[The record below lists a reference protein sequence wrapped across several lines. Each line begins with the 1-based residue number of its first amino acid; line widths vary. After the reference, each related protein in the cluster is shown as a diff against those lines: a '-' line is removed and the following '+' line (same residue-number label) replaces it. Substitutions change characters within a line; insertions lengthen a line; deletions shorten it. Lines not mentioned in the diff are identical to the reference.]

1 MKLPNKSFFIIII
14 LVAVILISATYKTLT
29 VKKEGFNI
37 IRNPFTDA
45 KNISSF
51 LSGKNN
57 KSKNAEVL
65 ESAQQE
71 PQQEPQ
77 QASHADKDHE
87 SSDEESD
94 DESVEHETFD
104 TKESVDEFADFKE
117 YQTFKNYEKFKKMM
131 GNENIGT
138 KSNNKKKRKKEG
150 FNNMIKQNIMSK
162 QQLFG
167 F

>member
-1 MKLPNKSFFIIII
+1 MKIPNKSFFIIII
-14 LVAVILISATYKTLT
+14 LVAVILISATHKTLT

-71 PQQEPQ
+71 PQQAPQ
-77 QASHADKDHE
+77 PDEDDE

-131 GNENIGT
+131 GNETMVT

-162 QQLFG
+162 QRLFG

>member
-1 MKLPNKSFFIIII
+1 MKIPNKSFFIIII
-14 LVAVILISATYKTLT
+14 LVAVILISATHKTLT

-71 PQQEPQ
+71 PQQAPQ
-77 QASHADKDHE
+77 PDEDDE

-162 QQLFG
+162 QRLFG

>member
-45 KNISSF
+45 KRISTF
-51 LSGKNN
+51 LSGNN
-57 KSKNAEVL
+57 NESKNTEAL
-65 ESAQQE
+65 ESAQQAS
-71 PQQEPQ
+71 Q
-77 QASHADKDHE
+77 QAPHADKDDE

>member
-29 VKKEGFNI
+29 IKKEGFNI

-45 KNISSF
+45 KRISTF
-51 LSGKNN
+51 LSGNNN
-57 KSKNAEVL
+57 KSKNAEAL
-65 ESAQQE
+65 ESTQQAS
-71 PQQEPQ
+71 Q
-77 QASHADKDHE
+77 QASHADKDDE

>member
-1 MKLPNKSFFIIII
+1 MKIPNKSFFIIII
-14 LVAVILISATYKTLT
+14 LVAVILISATHKTLT

-71 PQQEPQ
+71 PQQAPQ
-77 QASHADKDHE
+77 PDEDDDDE

>member
-1 MKLPNKSFFIIII
+1 MKIPNKSFFIIII
-14 LVAVILISATYKTLT
+14 LVAVILISATHKTLT

-71 PQQEPQ
+71 PQQAPQ
-77 QASHADKDHE
+77 PDEDEDDE

-162 QQLFG
+162 QRLFG

>member
-14 LVAVILISATYKTLT
+14 LVAVILISATHKTLT

-71 PQQEPQ
+71 PQQAPQ
-77 QASHADKDHE
+77 PDKDEDDE

>member
-71 PQQEPQ
+71 PQQAPQ
-77 QASHADKDHE
+77 PDEDDE

-94 DESVEHETFD
+94 DESVEYETFD
-104 TKESVDEFADFKE
+104 TKESVDEFTDFKE

-131 GNENIGT
+131 GNETMVT
-138 KSNNKKKRKKEG
+138 KSNNKKKRRKEG

>member
-45 KNISSF
+45 KRISTF
-51 LSGKNN
+51 LSGNNN
-57 KSKNAEVL
+57 KSKNTEAL
-65 ESAQQE
+65 ESAQQAS
-71 PQQEPQ
+71 Q
-77 QASHADKDHE
+77 QAPHADKDDE

-104 TKESVDEFADFKE
+104 TF
-117 YQTFKNYEKFKKMM
+117 
-131 GNENIGT
+131 T
-138 KSNNKKKRKKEG
+138 KLHSCS
-150 FNNMIKQNIMSK
+150 F
-162 QQLFG
+162 
-167 F
+167 

>member
-14 LVAVILISATYKTLT
+14 LVAVILISATHKTLT

-71 PQQEPQ
+71 PQQAPQ
-77 QASHADKDHE
+77 PDEDDE

>member
-29 VKKEGFNI
+29 IKKEGFNI

-45 KNISSF
+45 KRISTF
-51 LSGKNN
+51 LSGNNN
-57 KSKNAEVL
+57 KSKNTEAL
-65 ESAQQE
+65 ESAQQAS
-71 PQQEPQ
+71 Q
-77 QASHADKDHE
+77 QAPHADKDDE

-162 QQLFG
+162 QRLFG

>member
-45 KNISSF
+45 KRISTF
-51 LSGKNN
+51 LSGNNN
-57 KSKNAEVL
+57 KSKNTEEI
-65 ESAQQE
+65 ESAQQAS
-71 PQQEPQ
+71 QQAPQ
-77 QASHADKDHE
+77 QAPQPDKDDE

>member
-14 LVAVILISATYKTLT
+14 LVAVILISATHKTLT

-71 PQQEPQ
+71 PQQAPQ
-77 QASHADKDHE
+77 PDKDEDDE

-162 QQLFG
+162 QRLFG

>member
-1 MKLPNKSFFIIII
+1 MKIPNKSFFIIII
-14 LVAVILISATYKTLT
+14 LVAVILISAAHKTLT

-71 PQQEPQ
+71 PQQAPQ
-77 QASHADKDHE
+77 PDEDDE

-162 QQLFG
+162 QRLFG

>member
-1 MKLPNKSFFIIII
+1 MKIPNKSFFIIII
-14 LVAVILISATYKTLT
+14 LVAVILISATHKTLT

-37 IRNPFTDA
+37 IRNPITDA
-45 KNISSF
+45 KRISTF
-51 LSGKNN
+51 LSRKKN

-65 ESAQQE
+65 ESTAPSQPP
-71 PQQEPQ
+71 PQTNENN
-77 QASHADKDHE
+77 E

-94 DESVEHETFD
+94 DESVEYETFN
-104 TKESVDEFADFKE
+104 TKESVDEFTDFKE

-131 GNENIGT
+131 GNETMVT
-138 KSNNKKKRKKEG
+138 KSNNKKKRRKEG